1 MTNNILNPD
10 WRLVVAGSVA
20 EVDPAQIA
28 ILRQFTP
35 AQRVRQGFSLIESME
50 LIAVQ
55 FLRKRKPHLTQ
66 KEAIQ
71 IIRKGILPT

>member
-1 MTNNILNPD
+1 MTTNILNPD
-10 WRLVVAGSVA
+10 WRLLVAGSVA

-35 AQRVRQGFSLIESME
+35 AQRIKQGFLMIQSME
-50 LIAVQ
+50 RVAVQ
-55 FLRKRKPHLTQ
+55 FLRQRKPHLTE

-71 IIRKGILPT
+71 IISRGVLPS